1 MEACS
6 TGNNGCY
13 SQVRKRGK
21 IYIFVRK
28 KLRLI
33 LRSHLAINNLNI
45 QAEKLPQF
53 KWAVLKCK
61 RVNQTNLTT
70 LFKLQNVASLIPLIH
85 VVSLTAQAAVIQ
97 RQRQIVT

>member
-21 IYIFVRK
+21 FYFLRK
-28 KLRLI
+28 KLSFLI
-33 LRSHLAINNLNI
+33 PNHLTINNSNI